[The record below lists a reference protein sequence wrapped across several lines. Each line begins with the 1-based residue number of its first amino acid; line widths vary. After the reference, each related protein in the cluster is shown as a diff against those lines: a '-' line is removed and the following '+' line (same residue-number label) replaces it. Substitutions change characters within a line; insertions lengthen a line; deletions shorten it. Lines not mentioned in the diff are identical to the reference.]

1 MYSHKL
7 RAARSFVRA
16 NRLNRVVYGAGAL
29 HLAAAALPVPLSF
42 LRSSEKGSKDV
53 LTQGRVG
60 AALVQE
66 PTAPRRLRAP
76 SGRAA
81 AGRRAGQRGG
91 AGGSGW

>member
-42 LRSSEKGSKDV
+42 LRS
-53 LTQGRVG
+53 
-60 AALVQE
+60 
-66 PTAPRRLRAP
+66 
-76 SGRAA
+76 
-81 AGRRAGQRGG
+81 
-91 AGGSGW
+91 